1 MWNLVNVRVHV
12 IISWFMIRWLV
23 YFTIYEFNCW
33 TFKLLQFKLLL
44 KIGFEWITWFK
55 WWIVYG
61 RSCLQTSIRS
71 KRCHFS
77 LSRLIEANNISGNVD
92 NLYVWQS
99 WSKSFLMDHQAFI
112 PIFYHLMISSWT
124 MSKTYKRYS
133 FLFSG
138 SCVFDFGSL
147 YFRSDSILQ
156 LVLINFPHLT
166 SS

>member
-1 MWNLVNVRVHV
+1 MWNIVNVRVHV
-12 IISWFMIRWLV
+12 ISSWFMIRWLV

-71 KRCHFS
+71 KRFS
-77 LSRLIEANNISGNVD
+77 LLRLIEANNIGGNVD

-124 MSKTYKRYS
+124 VQLEPCQRPTNGTAFYPLDHVHLISEASIFALIVHFNS
-133 FLFSG
+133 FWSI
-138 SCVFDFGSL
+138 SL
-147 YFRSDSILQ
+147 
-156 LVLINFPHLT
+156 T
-166 SS
+166 

>member
-12 IISWFMIRWLV
+12 ISSCFMIRWLV

-71 KRCHFS
+71 RRCHFS
-77 LSRLIEANNISGNVD
+77 LSRLIEADNISGIVD

-112 PIFYHLMISSWT
+112 PILYHLMISNWT

-138 SCVFDFGSL
+138 SCTFDFRSL
-147 YFRSDSILQ
+147 YFRSDSTL
-156 LVLINFPHLT
+156 
-166 SS
+166 